1 MGNERKDI
9 KYQIEKGY
17 KLQTL
22 MHNVN
27 KETLMRQHRKQDENK
42 ASGVDKVTKQTYG
55 INLEKN
61 IDKLLERMKKFSYK
75 PQPVRRVEIPKSNG
89 KMRPLGIPAYEDRL
103 VQGAMADVMNEIYEN
118 IFLDCSYG
126 FRNGRNCHDVVKM
139 INQTIMILDIFIK
152 IFFHISKDV
161 KSRRRVGM

>member
-89 KMRPLGIPAYEDRL
+89 KMRPLGIPAYEDRC
-103 VQGAMADVMNEIYEN
+103 YE
-118 IFLDCSYG
+118 
-126 FRNGRNCHDVVKM
+126 
-139 INQTIMILDIFIK
+139 
-152 IFFHISKDV
+152 
-161 KSRRRVGM
+161 